1 MRIFCISSGGNIYF
15 FSRYQ
20 AMLVMCVFKIQKGE
34 QVMKLEEAENFE
46 QLEGKD
52 LEEQAGDMDF
62 DEEQADSACDI
73 FEDTG
78 FDVTAAE
85 YSGWNPFLRFRQWCQ
100 MRKSCREFKKAAEV
114 NRMYTGRGF

>member
-1 MRIFCISSGGNIYF
+1 MRIFCISSGEIYIF

-20 AMLVMCVFKIQKGE
+20 AMLVMYVFKIWKGE
-34 QVMKLEEAENFE
+34 QVMKLEEVENFE
-46 QLEGKD
+46 QSEGKD

-73 FEDTG
+73 FENTG

-85 YSGWNPFLRFRQWCQ
+85 YSGRNPFLRFRQWCQ
-100 MRKSCREFKKAAEV
+100 MRKSRREFKKAAEV
-114 NRMYTGRGF
+114 NRMYTGRRF

>member
-1 MRIFCISSGGNIYF
+1 MRIFCISSGGIYIF

-20 AMLVMCVFKIQKGE
+20 AMLVMYVFKIQKGE

-62 DEEQADSACDI
+62 DEELVLPLLLLTQKSQEA
-73 FEDTG
+73 
-78 FDVTAAE
+78 
-85 YSGWNPFLRFRQWCQ
+85 FLPAFVLL
-100 MRKSCREFKKAAEV
+100 EFS
-114 NRMYTGRGF
+114 F